1 MPRFRY
7 DTGGHWFKG
16 NTHIHSTA
24 SDGGM
29 TFAEIANLYAGGG
42 YDFLFRTDHWVASH
56 VDGDAGAYPL
66 LWLDGIELNG
76 QDRTGSEYHVVG
88 LGTFTGLSADMGL
101 AAGMAA
107 VRRQGG
113 LLILA
118 HPFWTGNTLA
128 DALRHHFDGVEVYN
142 HVCHWL
148 NGKSDGRVHWNAL
161 LARSP
166 GALAVASDDSHLR
179 PEHPLWN
186 GGWIKVNTAECSREA
201 VGAALRAGNFFS
213 SRGPDFVSLTASGR
227 RVTVETSP
235 VRFIRLVGPAWNGLR
250 WRADGARPLT
260 GITLDVPDNWPYA
273 YIEIED
279 DGGRLAWSNTL
290 FTD

>member
-1 MPRFRY
+1 MLGPQV
-7 DTGGHWFKG
+7 GVVAGHG
-16 NTHIHSTA
+16 QGA
-24 SDGGM
+24 RR
-29 TFAEIANLYAGGG
+29 AG
-42 YDFLFRTDHWVASH
+42 
-56 VDGDAGAYPL
+56 
-66 LWLDGIELNG
+66 
-76 QDRTGSEYHVVG
+76 
-88 LGTFTGLSADMGL
+88 
-101 AAGMAA
+101 
-107 VRRQGG
+107 
-113 LLILA
+113 
-118 HPFWTGNTLA
+118 
-128 DALRHHFDGVEVYN
+128 
-142 HVCHWL
+142 
-148 NGKSDGRVHWNAL
+148 
-161 LARSP
+161 
-166 GALAVASDDSHLR
+166 
-179 PEHPLWN
+179 EHPLWN